1 MVKGF
6 EMKIHLIVILFVLG
20 GLLGGACSPA
30 ATAIPTVDISPGYP
44 LQTTTGVDA
53 VDKVLAAVANDDTD
67 ALRSLVRYTVAPC
80 TTAEGLGGPPKCRLD
95 EVEGTLL
102 EVLPFLVS
110 EGSFIRKSEIGN
122 WPGIEAS
129 SVYAV
134 YRVAGGAPVEAYYPS
149 GEYAIVLLGPPDQT
163 AVSVRIGDGGIVRID
178 SLFDTSPEALKIVIE
193 RDASEVILAPKS
205 R

>member
-30 ATAIPTVDISPGYP
+30 ATSIPTVDISPGYP

-67 ALRSLVRYTVAPC
+67 ALRSLARYTVAPC
-80 TTAEGLGGPPKCRLD
+80 TTAEGLGGPPKCRPD
-95 EVEGTLL
+95 EEEGTLL
-102 EVLPFLVS
+102 EVLPFLGS

-122 WPGIEAS
+122 WPGIQAS
-129 SVYAV
+129 AVYAV
-134 YRVAGGAPVEAYYPS
+134 YRVSGGAPVEEYYPS
-149 GEYAIVLLGPPDQT
+149 GEYAIVFLGPPDQD
-163 AVSVRIGDGGIVRID
+163 AVSVRIGNGGIVRID
-178 SLFDTSPEALKIVIE
+178 SLFDTSPEALKITIE